1 MRHLVLASASSRR
14 RRLLAQVGLEFEV
27 EPSSIE
33 EDFTSHVPALGARS
47 LARAKARAV
56 QARRPGAVVIGADT
70 VVVKDGVVLGKPRDP
85 AEAESMLRRLS
96 GSAHQVI
103 TGVAVVDEQEEYVD
117 HEVTTVWFR
126 RLREEEIR
134 EYVASGEPMDKAG
147 AYAIQGLGAVL
158 VARIEGDYYNV
169 VGLPLTK
176 TVLAL
181 RRFGIEVLGGGAIPP
196 EKRN

>member
-1 MRHLVLASASSRR
+1 MRHLILASASPRR

-27 EPSSIE
+27 EPSAIK
-33 EDFTSHVPALGARS
+33 EDFTGHVPALAARS
-47 LARAKARAV
+47 LAKAKAKAV

-70 VVVKDGVVLGKPRDP
+70 VVVKDGVVLGKPRDH

-103 TGVAVVDEQEEYVD
+103 TGVAVMDGQAEYVD

-126 RLREEEIR
+126 ELDEEEIR